1 MTLTL
6 LLDLDDTLLGN
17 DIDIFLPAYLKLLVK
32 HLMDYLS
39 PDRMDKNLLAA
50 NQVMLSIN

>member
-17 DIDIFLPAYLKLLVK
+17 DIDIFLPAYLKR
-32 HLMDYLS
+32 S
-39 PDRMDKNLLAA
+39 GN
-50 NQVMLSIN
+50 I